1 MADKKNGAQGAG
13 SATATE
19 TGRKRKK
26 ITKVEAVGRAMAAL
40 GEDASRGDLQG
51 YVRQKFGVKIGLDHI
66 SNCKGELAKRAAK
79 APPSAGPKAAAVV
92 QPAAAPAASRKPTAP
107 ESRAAQPTRAPQTRT
122 AGGTGSS
129 GAIILLEDVL
139 TAKLLIN
146 RVGAGPLKTLIDGL
160 AQ

>member
-13 SATATE
+13 SAATE
-19 TGRKRKK
+19 TGRKRKQ

-40 GEDASRGDLQG
+40 GAEASRGDIQG

-79 APPSAGPKAAAVV
+79 TPPPGGPQAAAAK
-92 QPAAAPAASRKPTAP
+92 PGAAPTASRKLTAPTLQTAEPAPAAQKRPVGGNGS
-107 ESRAAQPTRAPQTRT
+107 SRA
-122 AGGTGSS
+122 S
-129 GAIILLEDVL
+129 ILLEDVL
-139 TAKLLIN
+139 TAKILID

-160 AQ
+160 AK